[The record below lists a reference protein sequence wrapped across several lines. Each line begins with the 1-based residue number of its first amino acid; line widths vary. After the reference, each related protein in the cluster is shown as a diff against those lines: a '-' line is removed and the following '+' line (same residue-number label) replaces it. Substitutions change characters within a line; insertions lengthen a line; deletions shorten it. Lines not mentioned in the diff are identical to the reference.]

1 MSRDLHL
8 NELGEFLK
16 ARRADL
22 NPADVGL
29 PAAGEQ
35 PRRVAG
41 LRREEV
47 ALLASISTEYYA
59 RIEQGRLQ
67 ASIPV
72 LADLARV
79 LRLNA
84 DQRVYLF
91 DLAAKNKLPSHDTRQ
106 TVDPQ
111 LQLLLDDLAITPA
124 VVSGRRTD
132 VLAWN
137 RLAAALIAD
146 YANIPEDHR
155 TFIRIL
161 FTDPVMRTL
170 YMDWEEVAHVAIAQV
185 RMESAHYPGDPKL
198 TALVNE
204 LSAHDPQFRQWWTE
218 HQVAGR
224 TTGIRRLRHPVVGEL
239 TLGWN
244 TLTSASDPDQ
254 KLIVWT
260 APPGSAAHDALR
272 LLASWAAD
280 QNLRAS
286 GNVTRA

>member
-1 MSRDLHL
+1 MGRDLHL

-16 ARRADL
+16 ARRAGL

-29 PAAGEQ
+29 PATPGQ

-67 ASIPV
+67 ASTPV

-84 DQRVYLF
+84 DQRAYLF
-91 DLAAKNKLPSHDTRQ
+91 ELAAKNELPAHGARQ
-106 TVDPQ
+106 QVDPQ
-111 LQLLLDDLAITPA
+111 LQFLLDDLATTPA

-146 YANIPEDHR
+146 YGNIPEERR
-155 TFIRIL
+155 TFIRML
-161 FTDPVMRTL
+161 FTDPALRAL
-170 YMDWEEVAHVAIAQV
+170 YADWEEVAHVAIAQV
-185 RMESAHYPGDPKL
+185 RMESARYPGDPTL

-204 LSAHDPQFRQWWTE
+204 LSAHDAQFRQWWTE

-224 TTGIRRLRHPVVGEL
+224 TTGIRRLRHPVIGEV
-239 TLGWN
+239 TLDWN
-244 TLTSASDPDQ
+244 TFTSASDPDQ

-260 APPGSAAHDALR
+260 APPGSPAHDALR

-280 QNLRAS
+280 QDLRAS
-286 GNVTRA
+286 RNVT